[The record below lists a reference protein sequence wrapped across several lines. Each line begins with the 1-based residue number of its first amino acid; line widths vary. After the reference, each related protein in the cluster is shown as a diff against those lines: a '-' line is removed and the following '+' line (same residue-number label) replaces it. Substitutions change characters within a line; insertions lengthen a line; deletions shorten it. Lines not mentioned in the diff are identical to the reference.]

1 MKLKENIKISGTI
14 EVLTGLHIGA
24 GNESFEIGGLDNQ
37 VIKNPKN
44 NEPYIPGSSI
54 KGKMRFISEWSEGK
68 VEVKPSNNVANAD
81 VHNCDKDDCSVCKIF
96 GSLKNSQNGRGP
108 TRLIVRDANLIGEFD
123 PEKMLEVKYGTAIDR
138 ITGTAKRGT
147 LRNIERVTPG
157 TSFSFEIV
165 YRVLDIDDNGKKDED
180 NFSLVVKS
188 LIGLENDT
196 LGGSGSRGCGKIA
209 FKNIEVE
216 SKVFGGEYKNLEELY
231 NKVK

>member
-24 GNESFEIGGLDNQ
+24 GNEAIEIGGLDNQ

-44 NEPYIPGSSI
+44 NEPYIPGSSL
-54 KGKMRFISEWSEGK
+54 KGKMRFISEWSEDKIDINGG
-68 VEVKPSNNVANAD
+68 
-81 VHNCDKDDCSVCKIF
+81 VHNCNEENCSICTVF
-96 GSLKNSQNGRGP
+96 GSLKATEKGRGP
-108 TRLIVRDANLIGEFD
+108 TRLIVRDANLIGDFD

-138 ITGTAKRGT
+138 ITGTAKGGS

-157 TSFSFEIV
+157 TCFSFEIV
-165 YRVLDIDDNGKKDED
+165 YRVLDMGNNDIRDED

-216 SKVFGGEYKNLEELY
+216 SKTFGGKYKNLEELY

>member
-1 MKLKENIKISGTI
+1 MKLKENIKISETI

-24 GNESFEIGGLDNQ
+24 GNEAIEIGGLDNQ

-44 NEPYIPGSSI
+44 NEPYIPGSSL
-54 KGKMRFISEWSEGK
+54 KGKMRFISEWSEDKIDINGG
-68 VEVKPSNNVANAD
+68 
-81 VHNCDKDDCSVCKIF
+81 VHNCNEENCSICTVF
-96 GSLKNSQNGRGP
+96 GSLKATEKGRGP
-108 TRLIVRDANLIGEFD
+108 TRLIVRDANLIGDFD

-138 ITGTAKRGT
+138 ITGTAKGGS

-157 TSFSFEIV
+157 TCFSFEIV
-165 YRVLDIDDNGKKDED
+165 YRVLDMGNNDIRDED

-216 SKVFGGEYKNLEELY
+216 SKTFGGEYKNLEELY